1 MKIAFLINNAYGIGG
16 TIRATANLSGAFAER
31 GHEVE
36 VVSVNRPQDAP
47 RFAFDPRV
55 TLTPLVD
62 TRAGSP
68 GHEGGHELTRRPTTM
83 FGYSL
88 SEPHTALQDHRIAE
102 HLTGTDADVVIA
114 TRPDLNGYL
123 ARDGRHGR
131 FLRLGQEHLSL
142 AAHRDQVRADQNAA
156 VLGLDAFLTV
166 SEADAAAYRAALPRA
181 RTRILCIPNSVP
193 TPDVAPAGL
202 DSRTIVAAGRL
213 IPVKRYD
220 RLVTA
225 FAKVAAEHPDWT
237 LRLYGRGAQRTALRE
252 RIDELGLYDRA
263 FLMGAVSPIETE
275 WAKGAVAAV
284 SSDMESFGM
293 TIVEAMHCGV
303 PVVATDCPHGPAEII
318 THERDGLLTP
328 LSGDADALADA
339 LKRLIADEPLRRRLG
354 AAAREKARAYA
365 PDAIAARYE
374 TLFEELTRARR
385 RTLSGAASRVRERLA
400 RERRA
405 RGPRAGGRGA
415 SAPTALAPSSPP
427 GPLALCATATADG
440 GLLVRPGPGGRL
452 PGGPRELLLR
462 LRHDPEGRE
471 LRVPVPEGGAGR
483 RVPLSRAEHVL
494 PEGRW
499 DCYLVPAGGTAAR
512 RWRIT
517 ARIVEQAALL
527 GREPDVGPHGVSSWI
542 PYTTTDGFLALRTWL
557 RPAHA
562 EVERIHVGRDDQ
574 EELTVTATLYGT
586 EAVPPRD
593 ARVTATTRSG
603 RAPEIVVPAR
613 PTAGAGFTFVLP
625 YAEPVRRGTGEDE
638 PWDLRL
644 TGPGLPAPVPLG
656 RIGGDVADR
665 RRTDVLPATT
675 VGGHRVQPC
684 FTADNALTLSVRP
697 ETA

>member
-1 MKIAFLINNAYGIGG
+1 MCHG
-16 TIRATANLSGAFAER
+16 
-31 GHEVE
+31 
-36 VVSVNRPQDAP
+36 D
-47 RFAFDPRV
+47 
-55 TLTPLVD
+55 
-62 TRAGSP
+62 
-68 GHEGGHELTRRPTTM
+68 RR
-83 FGYSL
+83 
-88 SEPHTALQDHRIAE
+88 R
-102 HLTGTDADVVIA
+102 
-114 TRPDLNGYL
+114 
-123 ARDGRHGR
+123 
-131 FLRLGQEHLSL
+131 
-142 AAHRDQVRADQNAA
+142 
-156 VLGLDAFLTV
+156 
-166 SEADAAAYRAALPRA
+166 RAAG
-181 RTRILCIPNSVP
+181 T
-193 TPDVAPAGL
+193 AG
-202 DSRTIVAAGRL
+202 AGR
-213 IPVKRYD
+213 P
-220 RLVTA
+220 
-225 FAKVAAEHPDWT
+225 
-237 LRLYGRGAQRTALRE
+237 
-252 RIDELGLYDRA
+252 
-263 FLMGAVSPIETE
+263 
-275 WAKGAVAAV
+275 
-284 SSDMESFGM
+284 
-293 TIVEAMHCGV
+293 
-303 PVVATDCPHGPAEII
+303 
-318 THERDGLLTP
+318 
-328 LSGDADALADA
+328 
-339 LKRLIADEPLRRRLG
+339 
-354 AAAREKARAYA
+354 
-365 PDAIAARYE
+365 
-374 TLFEELTRARR
+374 
-385 RTLSGAASRVRERLA
+385 
-400 RERRA
+400 
-405 RGPRAGGRGA
+405 
-415 SAPTALAPSSPP
+415 
-427 GPLALCATATADG
+427 
-440 GLLVRPGPGGRL
+440 L

-471 LRVPVPEGGAGR
+471 LRVPVPEGGADR

-574 EELTVTATLYGT
+574 EALTVTATLYGT

>member
-31 GHEVE
+31 GHDVE
-36 VVSVNRPQDAP
+36 VVSVHRSQDAP
-47 RFAFDPRV
+47 RLAFDPRV
-55 TLTPLVD
+55 TFTPLVD

-68 GHEGGHELTRRPTTM
+68 GYEGDHELTRRPTTM

-88 SEPHTALQDHRIAE
+88 TEPHTALQDHRIAE
-102 HLTGTDADVVIA
+102 YLTGTDADVVIA

-123 ARDGRHGR
+123 ARDGRHSR
-131 FLRLGQEHLSL
+131 CLRLGQEHLSL
-142 AAHRDQVRADQNAA
+142 AAHREQVREDQNAA

-181 RTRILCIPNSVP
+181 RTRIMCLPNSVP
-193 TPDVAPAGL
+193 APDVAPATL

-237 LRLYGRGAQRTALRE
+237 LRLYGRGVRKAALRE
-252 RIDELGLYDRA
+252 LIDELGLYDRV

-318 THERDGLLTP
+318 DHERDGLLTP

-339 LKRLIADEPLRRRLG
+339 LKRLIDDEPLRRRLG

-405 RGPRAGGRGA
+405 RGRGA
-415 SAPTALAPSSPP
+415 SGHAPAPEHASSPRP
-427 GPLALCATATADG
+427 PLALCATATADG

-471 LRVPVPEGGAGR
+471 LRVPVPEGGDGR
-483 RVPLSRAEHVL
+483 RVLLSRAAHVL
-494 PEGRW
+494 PDGRW
-499 DCYLVPAGGTAAR
+499 DCYLVPAGGAATR
-512 RWRIT
+512 RRRIT
-517 ARIVEQAALL
+517 ARIVEQAALVGL
-527 GREPDVGPHGVSSWI
+527 PPAAGPDGVSSWI

-562 EVERIHVGRDDQ
+562 EVERLLLD
-574 EELTVTATLYGT
+574 EEGEASVTVTATLYG
-586 EAVPPRD
+586 AVLPEG
-593 ARVTATTRSG
+593 ARVTAVPRAEG
-603 RAPEIVVPAR
+603 APEIAVPVR
-613 PTAGAGFTFVLP
+613 PTGAGDFVFTLP
-625 YAEPVRRGTGEDE
+625 YDEPVRRNAGDDE
-638 PWDLRL
+638 PWALRL
-644 TGPGLPAPVPLG
+644 AGPGLAAPVPLG
-656 RIGGDVADR
+656 RIGGDVVER
-665 RRTDVLPATT
+665 KKTDVVPGT
-675 VGGHRVQPC
+675 VVDGHRVKPY
-684 FTADNALTLSVRP
+684 FTASNALALRVRP
-697 ETA
+697 ERV